1 MDRNNWAIKQG
12 SRESWL
18 LYTLTVS
25 LFKILTGYLMREK
38 LDQLRGIYMLANSVS
53 FLRKART
60 LT

>member
-38 LDQLRGIYMLANSVS
+38 LDQLRGIYMHANSVS